1 MSHFIAKTKRPVVVL
16 SLFLLS
22 VWPYSYS
29 AHATGIYKWVDEHGK
44 VHYGDK
50 PSVKTAEEIDIKGQ
64 NSGVQPTPT
73 EAQRRIRQQ
82 RLLNVFQEDR
92 EAARARAQKEKQ
104 REAHAQRNCNLARDR
119 LRSLS
124 QAAYLYDLDKQGN
137 RVILPDQK
145 KEKAISDTQ
154 AAVNRW
160 CE

>member
-1 MSHFIAKTKRPVVVL
+1 MRPVMA
-16 SLFLLS
+16 LFMLLLA
-22 VWPYSYS
+22 VWPYSNS
-29 AHATGIYKWVDEHGK
+29 AHATGIYKWVDAHGK

-50 PSVKTAEEIDIKGQ
+50 PSVETVEEVDIKGQ
-64 NSGVQPTPT
+64 NSGALPPPTD
-73 EAQRRIRQQ
+73 AQRRIRQQ

-92 EAARARAQKEKQ
+92 EAARARVQKEKQ
-104 REAHAQRNCNLARDR
+104 REVRAQRNCNLARDR
-119 LRSLS
+119 LRSLR

-145 KEKAISDTQ
+145 MEKAISGTE